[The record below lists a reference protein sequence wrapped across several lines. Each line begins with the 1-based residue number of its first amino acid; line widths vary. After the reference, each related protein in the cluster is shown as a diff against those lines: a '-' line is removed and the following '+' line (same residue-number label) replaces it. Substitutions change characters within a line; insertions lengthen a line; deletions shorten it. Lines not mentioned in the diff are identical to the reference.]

1 MPTLNELKLRLGI
14 ALLTAKDAPLGE
26 IAIPGLILG
35 FLSHWLVFIRGE
47 HLKPAPGYFLATL
60 TTPSV
65 IALTLVRYLH
75 FTRARALA
83 ATAVGWLSYFVA
95 LYSSMLVYRV
105 WFHPLRHFPGPRL
118 ARLSQF
124 WGVLKTAPKTDN
136 FRHLDRLH
144 EQYGEYV
151 RVGPNLL
158 SVSDPDLVEPMHN
171 THTKFTKAEWYD
183 AGHPLTSLHQ
193 MRDRAEHDKRRRAG
207 WDKAFTTKSLRA
219 YDSRVVKYA
228 DLLIGQLRKR
238 SGQVVNATDWF
249 LWYGFDVMGDLAFG
263 RSFDNL
269 AQARSHEYIEVMHAA
284 GSSGGSLTSV
294 PWLIQL
300 STLIPRSLNP
310 LAKLTTYA
318 ERAMRERR
326 GTKPAEPDVM
336 SHLLEG
342 GRFYPSATRDD
353 HLLAGDA
360 RLLIVAG
367 SDTTASTLV
376 YAFYNFAA
384 RPEVAARIREELV
397 AAGIRGDEDVSVTA
411 LQNLVFMNAVINE
424 TLRLHP
430 PVPGGVYRHTP
441 REGVVIKGHKLPG
454 GVKIIGPHH
463 TVQRSPRAF
472 VRPLEFIP
480 ERWTTQ
486 PELVLNKNAW
496 FPFSIGKF
504 SCIGKQL
511 ALNELRT
518 VIAKVL
524 LNFDVALAPGETGR
538 ELLEESKDMFTLING
553 KLELVFTE
561 RKSPSASV
569 GSPSTSVGEAGT
581 ATTPPPAGE
590 GVVAAQ

>member
-1 MPTLNELKLRLGI
+1 MPTLNEVKFRIGL
-14 ALLTAKDAPLGE
+14 ALLTAKDAPLRE
-26 IAIPGLILG
+26 IAVPGIILG
-35 FLSHWLVFIRGE
+35 LLSHWLVFIRGE
-47 HLKPAPGYFLATL
+47 HLKAAPQYFLVSL
-60 TTPSV
+60 TTPCA
-65 IALTLVRYLH
+65 IAITLVRFLR
-75 FTRARALA
+75 FSGRRALA
-83 ATAVGWLSYFVA
+83 ATAVGWISYFTA
-95 LYSSMLVYRV
+95 LYASMMVYRSM
-105 WFHPLRHFPGPRL
+105 FHPLRHFPGPFW
-118 ARLSQF
+118 AKFSQF

-144 EQYGEYV
+144 AQYGEYV

-158 SVSDPDLVEPMHN
+158 SVSDPDLVEPIHN

-183 AGHPLTSLHQ
+183 AGHPTTSLHQ

-269 AQARSHEYIEVMHAA
+269 AKARSHLYIEIMHAA
-284 GSSGGSLTSV
+284 GASGGSLTSV
-294 PWLIQL
+294 PWAIQL
-300 STLIPRSLNP
+300 STLVPSALNP
-310 LAKLTTYA
+310 LAKLSIFA
-318 ERAMRERR
+318 EKAMRDRR
-326 GTKPAEPDVM
+326 SGTAPAEPDVM
-336 SHLLEG
+336 SHLLDAG
-342 GRFYPSATRDD
+342 AFYPSPRRND
-353 HLLAGDA
+353 LLLVGDA

-376 YAFYNFAA
+376 YAFYNLAANPGFAEQVRA
-384 RPEVAARIREELV
+384 EL
-397 AAGIRGDEDVSVTA
+397 AEHGIHGDEDVSVTA
-411 LQNLVFMNAVINE
+411 LQNLPFMNAVINE

-441 REGVVIKGHKLPG
+441 KEGVVVNGHKLPG
-454 GVKIIGPHH
+454 GVKIVGPHH
-463 TVQRSPRAF
+463 TIQRSPKAF
-472 VRPLEFIP
+472 VEPLKFIP
-480 ERWTTQ
+480 ERWTTR

-518 VIAKVL
+518 VISKVL
-524 LNFDVALAPGETGR
+524 LNFDVRLAPGETGR
-538 ELLEESKDMFTLING
+538 DLLEESKDMFTLING

-561 RKSPSASV
+561 RVRAVQAAVEEAATEFVDAEEGDVKV
-569 GSPSTSVGEAGT
+569 STS
-581 ATTPPPAGE
+581 
-590 GVVAAQ
+590 AAAA